1 MQFLNSSR
9 QLPWEEATRK
19 VIPVTGDMGIK
30 EEIIGKEVVD
40 VKALV
45 VGQVKDV
52 DIRSKYI
59 IYWSNFP
66 SSTKLYYPIYID
78 HIRWKNLRSPS
89 LYHPH
94 S

>member
-52 DIRSKYI
+52 DIRS
-59 IYWSNFP
+59 
-66 SSTKLYYPIYID
+66 
-78 HIRWKNLRSPS
+78 
-89 LYHPH
+89 
-94 S
+94 